1 MLSVVVPTM
10 WKYTPFLDFLYN
22 LVKLDV
28 VGEVVIINN
37 DVLATPAHK
46 VLANKKITL
55 LNCDTNIY
63 VNPAWNLGVK
73 VSKYN
78 KICVINDDVTVDLKL
93 FHKMNEFLTPDIGT
107 VGIVAGD
114 PNLGQPP
121 FVNGSI
127 DIVPWTGQFMYGFG
141 NMFFIHKSNWI
152 DIPSELKI
160 YYGDNWVFDT
170 QLFVNKKTNYMITNT
185 FFHHEAS
192 FTTSKMVLPDFGE
205 KEAYERMI
213 DQIKNHAPLRQ
224 LQQHLE
230 AEYNQYSQPSY
241 RDFYLHMPRLR
252 KLVSECQ
259 HVTEFG
265 ISEGQ
270 STRALLVEP
279 VTVRS
284 YDLFVSYPV
293 AVLFDLAQQAG
304 RNVAAYQANVLETD
318 IEPTDL
324 LFLDSLHTHRQ
335 VSQELNRH
343 ASKVKKYL
351 VFHDTFTFGLKGEGE
366 DDDPGV
372 LTAVM
377 EFLAGHPEWRVKAH
391 YIDCNGLTVLE
402 RIA

>member
-10 WKYTPFLDFLYN
+10 WRYSPFLDFLSN

-28 VGEVVIINN
+28 IGEVIIINN
-37 DVLATPAHK
+37 DIFATPAHK

-55 LNCDTNIY
+55 VNCERNIY

-73 VSKYN
+73 MSQFD
-78 KICVINDDVTVDLKL
+78 KICIINDDVTVDLKL
-93 FHKMNEFLTPDIGT
+93 FYKMNEFISPDMGT
-107 VGIVAGD
+107 AGIVAGD

-127 DIVPWTGQFMYGFG
+127 DIVPWNGEFMYGFG

-152 DIPSELKI
+152 DIPSQLKI

-170 QLFVNKKTNYMITNT
+170 QLFVNRKNNYMITNT

-192 FTTSKMVLPDFGE
+192 FTSSKMNLPDFGE
-205 KEAYERMI
+205 KEAYEVLI
-213 DQIKNHAPLRQ
+213 NEIKGRPPANKI
-224 LQQHLE
+224 LE
-230 AEYNQYSQPSY
+230 GEYERYCQASY

-252 KLVSECQ
+252 KLVSECK

-284 YDLFVSYPV
+284 YDFFVNYQV
-293 AVLFDLAQQAG
+293 AILFDIAQQSGKDVTAS
-304 RNVAAYQANVLETD
+304 QANVLEID

-324 LFLDSLHTHRQ
+324 LFLDTLHTYKQ
-335 VSQELNRH
+335 VTAELKRH
-343 ASKVKKYL
+343 ANKVKKYL
-351 VFHDTFTFGLKGEGE
+351 VFHDTFTFGLKGECE
-366 DDDPGV
+366 EYDPGV

-377 EFLAGHPEWRVKAH
+377 EFLASHPEWRVKAH
-391 YIDCNGLTVLE
+391 YTDCNGLTVLE
-402 RIA
+402 RVA